1 MPIKI
6 PDKLPAAEILRKEN
20 IFVMEEERALHQDI
34 RPLRIAI
41 LNLMPTKIET
51 ETQILRL
58 LSNNP
63 LQIDIVLLHPESHQ
77 PKNTP
82 VEYLKTFYNTFSEV
96 KDEKFDG
103 LIITGA
109 PVELLD
115 FSEVDYWEELK
126 EIMEWSK
133 SNVFSTLHICWGAQ
147 AGLYYHYGI
156 DKVLLEKKLSGV
168 FKHYVTNKNARLVR
182 GFDDVFYAPHSRYT
196 GVNREDIE
204 RNPSLEILAE
214 SKEAGVFIVVSK
226 NDRQVFI
233 TGHPEYD
240 RLTLQKEYERDIN
253 KGLDIEIPYNYF
265 PGNDPE
271 KTPALNWR
279 SHASLLYINW
289 LNYYVYQSTPYD
301 LNQISRL
308 E

>member
-1 MPIKI
+1 MIKC
-6 PDKLPAAEILRKEN
+6 
-20 IFVMEEERALHQDI
+20 
-34 RPLRIAI
+34 
-41 LNLMPTKIET
+41 
-51 ETQILRL
+51 
-58 LSNNP
+58 S
-63 LQIDIVLLHPESHQ
+63 
-77 PKNTP
+77 
-82 VEYLKTFYNTFSEV
+82 
-96 KDEKFDG
+96 
-103 LIITGA
+103 
-109 PVELLD
+109 
-115 FSEVDYWEELK
+115 W
-126 EIMEWSK
+126 
-133 SNVFSTLHICWGAQ
+133 
-147 AGLYYHYGI
+147 
-156 DKVLLEKKLSGV
+156 EKKLSGV

-196 GVNREDIE
+196 GANREDIE